1 MLNEMK
7 GKSYDGFHFL
17 PNPENEST
25 VQFQFFKLKNEKGE
39 LDDPEADLE
48 NVTSI
53 GPVYNVILLRS
64 LSDDSAVEVCD
75 VFEAVFSD
83 PSVYAEGLIRAD
95 IYGTFVRKNTKCAAF
110 WESYLEQT
118 LLTVEEINQELM
130 DENDDE

>member
-7 GKSYDGFHFL
+7 DKSYDGFHFL

-39 LDDPEADLE
+39 LDDPESDLE

-53 GPVYNVILLRS
+53 GPVYNVILLRN
-64 LSDDSAVEVCD
+64 LSDDSVVEVCD

-110 WESYLEQT
+110 WESYLKQT

>member
-7 GKSYDGFHFL
+7 DKSYDGFHFL

-53 GPVYNVILLRS
+53 GPVYNVILLRN
-64 LSDDSAVEVCD
+64 LSDDSVVEVCD

-110 WESYLEQT
+110 WESYLKQT
-118 LLTVEEINQELM
+118 LLTVEEINQEFIN
-130 DENDDE
+130 E